1 MGKKKKQ
8 QKLAAFVF
16 WLFQNA
22 NSNTLATNPLRHVVW
37 KIFWL
42 VYQPIYMDF
51 TRQRLQKHHT
61 KSVMSVAFHPRLPLF
76 ATGSGDKST
85 ILYDISTSPPT
96 VKFNL
101 KHHTNYVMSV
111 AFHPSLP
118 LLATG
123 SGDKSTIIYD
133 ISTSPPTVKH
143 HLKHHTNW
151 VHSVAFHPRLPLF
164 ATCSNDTSTILY
176 NLDKM

>member
-1 MGKKKKQ
+1 MMMMEEKKKQ

-16 WLFQNA
+16 WVLQNA
-22 NSNTLATNPLRHVVW
+22 NSNTFISPTNPLRHVVW
-37 KIFWL
+37 NIFWL
-42 VYQPIYMDF
+42 VYQPICMNF
-51 TRQRLQKHHT
+51 TKQHLQKHHSNT
-61 KSVMSVAFHPRLPLF
+61 VMSVAFHPSFPLLS
-76 ATGSGDKST
+76 TGSADNSI

-96 VKFNL
+96 I
-101 KHHTNYVMSV
+101 KHHLK

-123 SGDKSTIIYD
+123 SSDKSTIIYD

-143 HLKHHTNW
+143 HLKHRTNW